1 MSNDL
6 VISENPGA
14 GGAGSATGE
23 GLTGG
28 AARVGFASLPANPTR
43 KAEIEAI
50 MRADFDRYESE
61 GLDQEYRAL
70 LQGEMEA
77 VNPEAGTPTAP
88 MPVEA
93 SRMVLCSSQE
103 GQKLVYEWERMGGF
117 RTVLAGV
124 QKDVGEI
131 VKEAGS
137 ALRQRSFME
146 RFTQSVPAA
155 VEVAL
160 MDEFASGTPWA
171 PPASQAEV
179 DLFATTPAGKIMVQ
193 HWGAEAAERV
203 GILRK
208 RAARLVDSLTEDE
221 EADLWAWFGGL
232 DTHVITKVFRT
243 MAGG

>member
-6 VISENPGA
+6 VVSNPGA
-14 GGAGSATGE
+14 AGAGSATGE

-43 KAEIEAI
+43 KAEIEQI
-50 MRADFDRYESE
+50 MRTDFARYESD

-70 LQGEMEA
+70 LQGEIEA
-77 VNPEAGTPTAP
+77 VNPDAGTPTAP
-88 MPVEA
+88 MPADA
-93 SRMVLCSSQE
+93 SRIFLCSSQE

-117 RTVLAGV
+117 RTVLASV

-131 VKEAGS
+131 VREAGNN
-137 ALRQRSFME
+137 LRQRHFMQ
-146 RFTQSVPAA
+146 RFTQEVPAA

-171 PPASQAEV
+171 QPASQAEV
-179 DLFATTPAGKIMVQ
+179 DLFASKPAGKIMVQ
-193 HWGAEAAERV
+193 HWGPEAAERV

-208 RAARLVDSLTEDE
+208 RAARLVDSLTDEE
-221 EADLWAWFGGL
+221 EADLWAWFEDL
-232 DTHVITKVFRT
+232 DTHVITKIYRK